1 MKIAYVGIDALYP
14 ALPALAEAGCEIGW
28 VFSCETDNVTEFNL
42 QVCDF
47 ARKRGIPLRLERIC
61 RQDVE
66 RLLDGGCEAL
76 ICGGYYHRLPVDSR
90 LRMVN
95 IHPSLLPVGR
105 GAWPLP
111 VTILRGLRESGVS
124 VHRVTEGFDEGPVL
138 LQERIELG
146 PREDLESLTAKL
158 QALLP
163 GLMRRLAADFD
174 SLYSSARPQAGGEY
188 WPCPSESDYVLT
200 PDTPLQEADLVLRAF
215 YGYECVYHGSGGR
228 FGLIRGRAVAAGTGG
243 LPILGGEIVAERIES
258 L

>member
-174 SLYSSARPQAGGEY
+174 SLYSSAPFTAMSASITVRADASASYAGAQSPPE
-188 WPCPSESDYVLT
+188 PV
-200 PDTPLQEADLVLRAF
+200 
-215 YGYECVYHGSGGR
+215 VYLSW
-228 FGLIRGRAVAAGTGG
+228 AA
-243 LPILGGEIVAERIES
+243 R
-258 L
+258 